1 MPSGKITSVALEK
14 LHLGKTL
21 WDTEVRGLG
30 AMRTRQD
37 VRFVFKG
44 RLHGTQILMRIGRWG
59 RGDYGIDDAR
69 KVATGWRLMIREG
82 RDPRGERP
90 DKTPPMTVAEL
101 CDAYLDAAP
110 TLLLSKAGRPKREST
125 LGTDRSRIDAH
136 VKPLLG
142 SKPVPEVTL
151 ADIEAFMHR
160 VAAGET
166 AKPRGKGRGQPARGG
181 KGTASR
187 TVGLLGAIFAYAV
200 KRNLRPDN
208 PTRGIVRYADQK
220 RERRLSDDEYRSL
233 ACGLEQMEER
243 HPVAVGC
250 IRFLA
255 ITGWRRGEAVNLL
268 WADIDM
274 ARRTAILGDTKTGRS
289 MRPLAHA
296 ALRIIADQPRLHGSK
311 WVFPAAHKKGP
322 IGSVPNV
329 WNRARNV
336 AGLSADL
343 TPHTLRHSAA
353 SLASD
358 LGLSEATI
366 AALLGHKLGTI
377 TSRYTHSADA
387 ALLAA
392 ADKVADAVLGL
403 MGNAKQDSTV
413 VQMRPG

>member
-1 MPSGKITSVALEK
+1 MPSGKITAAALEK
-14 LHLGKTL
+14 LPVGKTL

-30 AMRTRQD
+30 AMRTRRD
-37 VRFVFKG
+37 VRFVFKS
-44 RLHGTQILMRIGRWG
+44 RLHGAQILMRVGRWG

-69 KVATGWRLMIREG
+69 KVATGWRLKIREG
-82 RDPRGERP
+82 QDPRGERP
-90 DKTPPMTVAEL
+90 DGNPPMTVAEL

-125 LGTDRSRIDAH
+125 LGTDRSRIEAH

-142 SKPVPEVTL
+142 SKPVAEVTL
-151 ADIEAFMHR
+151 ADIETFMHR

-166 AKPRGKGRGQPARGG
+166 AKPKVGRGQPARGG

-187 TVGLLGAIFAYAV
+187 TVGLLGAIFSYAV

-220 RERRLSDDEYRSL
+220 RERRLSDEEYRALGRGL
-233 ACGLEQMEER
+233 AQMQGR
-243 HPVAVGC
+243 HPAAVAC

-255 ITGWRRGEAVNLL
+255 ITGWRRGEAVNLR
-268 WADIDM
+268 WSEID
-274 ARRTAILGDTKTGRS
+274 ATRRTAILGDTKTGRS

-296 ALRIIADQPRLHGSK
+296 ALEIIAGQPRLHGSE
-311 WVFPAAHKKGP
+311 WVFPAAHGKGP

-336 AGLSADL
+336 AGLPPDL

-366 AALLGHKLGTI
+366 AGLLGHKLTSI
-377 TSRYTHSADA
+377 TGRYTHSADA

-392 ADKVADAVLGL
+392 ADRVAGAVLAL
-403 MGNAKQDSTV
+403 MGEEPKPAEV
-413 VQMRPG
+413 VPLRR